1 MTGVRKAGGRIMR
14 IVAIMFCSSLAIA
27 QELNVGPD
35 LASAEVL
42 SQVINWFGML
52 QAAIV
57 ILLAWLLLRFVDRVV
72 ENLGRS
78 AAERR
83 LLLQRLNAF
92 FHFFIYILTVV
103 LVVILGFEFSPQVLT
118 LIGGTIVVAVG
129 FATRDLLASIVAGVL
144 IIFDRPFQ
152 IGDRVRFGGEYGD
165 IKSIGLRSVKL
176 TTLDDSTVT
185 IPNNLFLS
193 EVAASSNSGALEMQT
208 IVDFYIGIN
217 QDVQRARALIREAAA
232 TSRYIYLPNPI
243 VVLAS
248 QYPMES
254 CIAMRLRLKAY
265 VLDTKYE
272 KDFET
277 DVTLRVQGA
286 FAEVDIQPPAIISR
300 HAVAPPENGA
310 ESN

>member
-1 MTGVRKAGGRIMR
+1 MTKVRTRGVHIASF
-14 IVAIMFCSSLAIA
+14 VALMTCSPHTTA
-27 QELNVGPD
+27 QQLDAGPD
-35 LASAEVL
+35 LINPEVL
-42 SQVINWFGML
+42 SQVVNWVGMME
-52 QAAIV
+52 AALI
-57 ILLAWLLLRFVDRVV
+57 ILLAWMLLRFVDRIV
-72 ENLGRS
+72 ESLGQS

-83 LLLQRLNAF
+83 LSLQRLNAF
-92 FHFFIYILTVV
+92 FHFFVYILTVV
-103 LVVILGFEFSPQVLT
+103 LVVMLSFEFSPQVLA

-129 FATRDLLASIVAGVL
+129 FATRDLLASIVAGIL
-144 IIFDRPFQ
+144 IIVDRPFQ

-208 IVDFYIGIN
+208 VVEFYIGVD
-217 QDVQRARALIREAAA
+217 QDVQRARELVREAAA

-248 QYPMES
+248 QYPMERT
-254 CIAMRLRLKAY
+254 IAMRLRLKAY
-265 VLDTKYE
+265 VLDIKYE
-272 KDFET
+272 NDFET

-286 FAEVDIQPPAIISR
+286 FADVGIQPPGVDTR
-300 HAVAPPENGA
+300 HPIAPPKRAA
-310 ESN
+310 EPH